1 MTLDG
6 KSSQE
11 YPVNAGV
18 TQGFILGPKLFL
30 LYVND
35 LLDIISNI
43 TIYLCWWCFLYS
55 KSDLFQQLE
64 LVSELESDVQDTE
77 ETGKEWHVNFIA
89 VKTQLISFD
98 WTSFNDISTIDVKM
112 DGSVV
117 FFNWYSLH
125 A

>member
-1 MTLDG
+1 MGSLH
-6 KSSQE
+6 KNIQ
-11 YPVNAGV
+11 
-18 TQGFILGPKLFL
+18 LML
-30 LYVND
+30 D
-35 LLDIISNI
+35 LLKASFLVLNFSYYTLMTFLILSAILLSM
-43 TIYLCWWCFLYS
+43 LCWWCFLYS

-77 ETGKEWHVNFIA
+77 ETGKEWHVNFTA
-89 VKTQLISFD
+89 VKTQLVSFD

>member
-1 MTLDG
+1 MGSLHKNIQLMLELLKASFLVLNFSYYTLMTFL
-6 KSSQE
+6 
-11 YPVNAGV
+11 
-18 TQGFILGPKLFL
+18 ILSAIL
-30 LYVND
+30 
-35 LLDIISNI
+35 ISM
-43 TIYLCWWCFLYS
+43 LCWWCFLYS

>member
-1 MTLDG
+1 MGSLHKNIQLMLELLKASFLVLNFSYYTLMTFL
-6 KSSQE
+6 
-11 YPVNAGV
+11 
-18 TQGFILGPKLFL
+18 ILSAIL
-30 LYVND
+30 L
-35 LLDIISNI
+35 SM
-43 TIYLCWWCFLYS
+43 LCWWCFLYS

-89 VKTQLISFD
+89 VKTQLVSFD

>member
-1 MTLDG
+1 MGSLHKNIQLMLELLKASFLVLNFSYYTLMTFL
-6 KSSQE
+6 
-11 YPVNAGV
+11 
-18 TQGFILGPKLFL
+18 ILSAIL
-30 LYVND
+30 
-35 LLDIISNI
+35 ISM
-43 TIYLCWWCFLYS
+43 LCWWCFLYS

-89 VKTQLISFD
+89 VKTQLVSFD

>member
-1 MTLDG
+1 MGSLHKNIQLMLELLKASFLVLNFSYYTLMTFL
-6 KSSQE
+6 
-11 YPVNAGV
+11 
-18 TQGFILGPKLFL
+18 ILSAIL
-30 LYVND
+30 L
-35 LLDIISNI
+35 SM
-43 TIYLCWWCFLYS
+43 LCWWCFLYS

>member
-1 MTLDG
+1 MGSLHKNIQLMLELLKASFLVLNFSYYTLMTFL
-6 KSSQE
+6 
-11 YPVNAGV
+11 
-18 TQGFILGPKLFL
+18 ILSVIL
-30 LYVND
+30 L
-35 LLDIISNI
+35 SM
-43 TIYLCWWCFLYS
+43 LCWWCFLYS

-89 VKTQLISFD
+89 VKTQLVSFD

>member
-1 MTLDG
+1 MGSLHKNIQLMLELLKASFLVLNFSYYTLMTFL
-6 KSSQE
+6 
-11 YPVNAGV
+11 
-18 TQGFILGPKLFL
+18 ILSAIL
-30 LYVND
+30 L
-35 LLDIISNI
+35 SM
-43 TIYLCWWCFLYS
+43 LCWWCFLYS

-89 VKTQLISFD
+89 VKTQLVSFD
-98 WTSFNDISTIDVKM
+98 WTSFNDISTINVKM

>member
-1 MTLDG
+1 MGSLHKNIQLMLELLKASFLVLNFSYYTLMTFL
-6 KSSQE
+6 
-11 YPVNAGV
+11 
-18 TQGFILGPKLFL
+18 ILSAIL
-30 LYVND
+30 L
-35 LLDIISNI
+35 SM
-43 TIYLCWWCFLYS
+43 LCWWCFLYS

-64 LVSELESDVQDTE
+64 LVSEPESDVQDTE

-89 VKTQLISFD
+89 VKTQLVSFD

>member
-1 MTLDG
+1 MGSLHKNIQLMLELLKASFLVLNFSYYTLMTFL
-6 KSSQE
+6 
-11 YPVNAGV
+11 
-18 TQGFILGPKLFL
+18 ILSAIL
-30 LYVND
+30 L
-35 LLDIISNI
+35 SM
-43 TIYLCWWCFLYS
+43 LCWWCFLYS

-77 ETGKEWHVNFIA
+77 EMGKEWHVNFIA
-89 VKTQLISFD
+89 VKTQLVSFD

>member
-1 MTLDG
+1 MGSLHKNIQLMLELLKASFLVLNFSYYTLMTFL
-6 KSSQE
+6 
-11 YPVNAGV
+11 
-18 TQGFILGPKLFL
+18 ILSAIL
-30 LYVND
+30 L
-35 LLDIISNI
+35 SM
-43 TIYLCWWCFLYS
+43 LCWWCFLYS

-89 VKTQLISFD
+89 VKTQLVSFD
-98 WTSFNDISTIDVKM
+98 WTSSNDISTIDVKM